1 MTIKLSSIKQCSK
14 TKQEIRNSIHKVGSD
29 SESFWRNF
37 LNQKKAQKKLCI
49 VKQSADGNCLFHSL
63 SKYIMGMDA
72 RQLRKKIVEF
82 EGEKKKFQIVQMM
95 LVDKPDE
102 IPEYEEYLFQH
113 GLEFQLL
120 SKPQKLDIYL
130 KVMKKNGVYGQNLE
144 IKAFT
149 DLFNLN
155 VIILKSGNV
164 INVVIPDAGV
174 ADHSIFLTYS
184 GIHYDVLYV
193 EQDNVEKKC
202 ITKTVLNPKTG
213 NCISKN
219 SPLGI
224 KISKE
229 KCQKPSV
236 INPETGRCVRKSSR
250 IGKKLSK
257 VKNIETC
264 KEETKLNRKSG
275 RCVKKK

>member
-1 MTIKLSSIKQCSK
+1 MIKLSSIKQCFK
-14 TKQEIRNSIHKVGSD
+14 TKQEIRHSIHKVGSD

-37 LNQKKAQKKLCI
+37 LIQKMAQKKLCI
-49 VKQSADGNCLFHSL
+49 VKQSGDGNCLFHAL
-63 SKYIMGMDA
+63 AKYVMGMDA

-82 EGEKKKFQIVQMM
+82 EGAKKKFQIVQMM

-113 GLEFQLL
+113 ELEFQQL

-130 KVMKKNGVYGQNLE
+130 KVMGKNGVYGQNLE

-164 INVVIPDAGV
+164 INVVIPDTGV
-174 ADHSIFLTYS
+174 AEESIFLTYS
-184 GIHYDVLYV
+184 GIHYDVLYI
-193 EQDNVEKKC
+193 EQDNIEKKC
-202 ITKTVLNPKTG
+202 IPKTVLNPKTG
-213 NCISKN
+213 NCISKT

-224 KISKE
+224 KICKE
-229 KCQKPSV
+229 NCQKPSV
-236 INPETGRCVRKSSR
+236 INPKTGRCVRKSSR
-250 IGKKLSK
+250 IGKKMSTE
-257 VKNIETC
+257 KNIENC
-264 KEETKLNRKSG
+264 KEPTKLNRKTG